1 MGPTVGNL
9 GQANYSLT
17 AAIGVYYVF
26 LKDLM
31 LGTCHFCHL
40 CKTFSR
46 PINEI
51 TMQMNTIFS
60 ALAGAERVFAVMDM
74 QEEDMSGVSVE
85 KISGELIMEHVTFG
99 YRQDTPVLKD
109 ICLYAKKGQKIAF
122 VGSTGAGK
130 TTITNLI
137 NRFYDV
143 WSGHVF
149 LDGVDINTMNR
160 GAVKKILH

>member
-1 MGPTVGNL
+1 M
-9 GQANYSLT
+9 
-17 AAIGVYYVF
+17 
-26 LKDLM
+26 
-31 LGTCHFCHL
+31 C
-40 CKTFSR
+40 
-46 PINEI
+46 
-51 TMQMNTIFS
+51 
-60 ALAGAERVFAVMDM
+60 FAVMDM

-122 VGSTGAGK
+122 CRFNRCRK

-160 GAVKKILH
+160 VQLRKYCISTAKIHIYLQEQ